1 MAAKSI
7 LSEQFL
13 RAAAIGIFIAQHVK
27 IVLTE

>member
-13 RAAAIGIFIAQHVK
+13 RAAAIGIFIARRVR
-27 IVLTE
+27 ISM